1 MILAATNLGLGIC
14 WIGRLDKENIKKAL
28 NIPDAIKSVAATPLG
43 YPAEKPMEKI
53 RKNLSEIVHY
63 ESF

>member
-1 MILAATNLGLGIC
+1 MILAATNLGLGTC
-14 WIGRLDKENIKKAL
+14 WIGRLDEENIKKAL
-28 NIPDAIKSVAATPLG
+28 NIPDAIKLVVATPLG
-43 YPAEKPMEKI
+43 YPAEKPREKI